1 MVLIPMKNA
10 ASGYI
15 GLAGLLFLMLFFL
28 FSLPLPAQEGFQYQI
43 KEGDTLYSISR
54 QFKVPLDVI
63 LKTNGITDP
72 SKVRVGTQILIP
84 NLYVVQKGDTLY
96 GIARKQG
103 IKVDLLLSL
112 NNLSPQALIKP
123 GDTLYIPKPPETMKS
138 PENPQ
143 VLATTKEKPSSHPT
157 NETVVKQKL
166 EDSNPRKEPS
176 STAPTSP
183 SLVSTKEKVS
193 SKESSS
199 KENPSKQDPAQTK
212 NIYWPHPGTRK
223 ELTGKLA
230 GISFQGKA
238 GDPVYSVSSGKVA
251 WVGPYRG
258 FGKVVIVQSDQGYL
272 YVYAG
277 NETTSVEPGDLVEKG
292 QRIGTLGI
300 NPYNQTPDLYFL
312 VYKDGK
318 PIRPEEAPRI

>member
-1 MVLIPMKNA
+1 MKNTT
-10 ASGYI
+10 SGYI
-15 GLAGLLFLMLFFL
+15 GLSGFLFLMFFFL
-28 FSLPLPAQEGFQYQI
+28 SSLSLYAQETFKYQI

-54 QFKVPLDVI
+54 QFKVPLEGI

-72 SKVRVGTQILIP
+72 SKVRVGTNLLIP

-96 GIARKQG
+96 GIARKHG

-112 NNLSPQALIKP
+112 NNFPPQALIKP
-123 GDTLYIPKPPETMKS
+123 GDTLYVPKNPENMKPPAT
-138 PENPQ
+138 PDAPLTNPG
-143 VLATTKEKPSSHPT
+143 L
-157 NETVVKQKL
+157 
-166 EDSNPRKEPS
+166 
-176 STAPTSP
+176 
-183 SLVSTKEKVS
+183 VS
-193 SKESSS
+193 SKEKASS
-199 KENPSKQDPAQTK
+199 KENHSKPDPTQTK

-258 FGKVVIVQSDQGYL
+258 FGKVVIIQSDQGYL

-277 NETTSVEPGDLVEKG
+277 NETTSVGPGDLVEKG

>member
-1 MVLIPMKNA
+1 MVLIPMKNT

-15 GLAGLLFLMLFFL
+15 GLAGLLFLILFFL
-28 FSLPLPAQEGFQYQI
+28 FSLPLPAQEAFQYQI
-43 KEGDTLYSISR
+43 KKGDTLYSISR
-54 QFKVPLDVI
+54 QFKVPLDAL
-63 LKTNGITDP
+63 LKANEITDP
-72 SKVRVGTQILIP
+72 SKVRVGTLLRIP
-84 NLYVVQKGDTLY
+84 DLYVVQKGDTLY
-96 GIARKQG
+96 GIARKHE
-103 IKVDLLLSL
+103 IKVELLLSL

-123 GDTLYIPKPPETMKS
+123 GDTLYVPKPLENAKS
-138 PENPQ
+138 PETPQ
-143 VLATTKEKPSSHPT
+143 VVLSTREKPFSTPT
-157 NETVVKQKL
+157 NETVTKQRST
-166 EDSNPRKEPS
+166 DSHAMKDLS
-176 STAPTSP
+176 STPPTNP
-183 SLVSTKEKVS
+183 GLVGSKEKVP
-193 SKESSS
+193 S
-199 KENPSKQDPAQTK
+199 KENPVKQDPAQTK
-212 NIYWPHPGTRK
+212 NTFWPHPGTRK

-277 NETTSVEPGDLVEKG
+277 NETTSVEPGDLVTKG

-300 NPYNQTPDLYFL
+300 NPYNQTPNLYFL

-318 PIRPEEAPRI
+318 PVRPDEAPRI

>member
-1 MVLIPMKNA
+1 M
-10 ASGYI
+10 
-15 GLAGLLFLMLFFL
+15 GLLILMFFFL
-28 FSLPLPAQEGFQYQI
+28 FSLFLPAQETFQYQI

-54 QFKVPLDVI
+54 QFKVPLEGI

-72 SKVRVGTQILIP
+72 SKVRVGTTLFIP

-96 GIARKQG
+96 GIARKHG
-103 IKVDLLLSL
+103 IKVELLLSL
-112 NNLSPQALIKP
+112 NNLPTQALIKP
-123 GDTLYIPKPPETMKS
+123 GDTLYVPKPLDQVKPPETTEFSLK
-138 PENPQ
+138 
-143 VLATTKEKPSSHPT
+143 T
-157 NETVVKQKL
+157 
-166 EDSNPRKEPS
+166 
-176 STAPTSP
+176 P
-183 SLVSTKEKVS
+183 SLVSSKE
-193 SKESSS
+193 KESSKDKEISS
-199 KENPSKQDPAQTK
+199 KKRSSTENPSKPDPAQTK

-230 GISFQGKA
+230 GISFQGKV

-258 FGKVVIVQSDQGYL
+258 FGKVVIIQSDQGYI

>member
-1 MVLIPMKNA
+1 
-10 ASGYI
+10 
-15 GLAGLLFLMLFFL
+15 MLFFL
-28 FSLPLPAQEGFQYQI
+28 LSLPLPAQEAFQYQI

-54 QFKVPLDVI
+54 QFKVPLEVI
-63 LKTNGITDP
+63 LKSNGITDP
-72 SKVRVGTQILIP
+72 SKVRVGTHLLIP

-96 GIARKQG
+96 GIARRYG
-103 IKVDLLLSL
+103 LKVELLLSL
-112 NNLSPQALIKP
+112 NNLPPQALIKP
-123 GDTLYIPKPPETMKS
+123 GDTLYIPKPPETVKS
-138 PENPQ
+138 PETPQ
-143 VLATTKEKPSSHPT
+143 VLATTKEKPSSTPPQ
-157 NETVVKQKL
+157 ETVVKK
-166 EDSNPRKEPS
+166 DPP
-176 STAPTSP
+176 STAPMMSGLA
-183 SLVSTKEKVS
+183 SSKEKGLSKESS

>member
-103 IKVDLLLSL
+103 IKVELLLSL

-123 GDTLYIPKPPETMKS
+123 GDTLYVPKPLENAKTSET
-138 PENPQ
+138 PQ
-143 VLATTKEKPSSHPT
+143 VPPPTKEKPSSTLPQ
-157 NETVVKQKL
+157 ETVVKK
-166 EDSNPRKEPS
+166 DPP
-176 STAPTSP
+176 STAPMMSGLA
-183 SLVSTKEKVS
+183 SSKEKVLSKESS
-193 SKESSS
+193 SKESLS
-199 KENPSKQDPAQTK
+199 KENPSKQDPGQTK

-277 NETTSVEPGDLVEKG
+277 NETTNVEPGDLVEKG

-318 PIRPEEAPRI
+318 PIRPDEAPRI